1 MKLILMMWLLRV
13 AMMPEVVTGSTAQ
26 VGGDQGRDL
35 VNRACTSCHDL
46 RPIQTSAK
54 DADGWIDTLN
64 VMVENGAEVSTIEQL
79 ILVDYLLRNHGPVP
93 DGQGRDLMLERCTVC
108 HDLARVR
115 AHEGTRVLWEE
126 ALQAMRD
133 EGAVLDDAEFATML
147 DYLSEHFG
155 P

>member
-1 MKLILMMWLLRV
+1 MWLLRV

-26 VGGDQGRDL
+26 VDGDQGRDL

-79 ILVDYLLRNHGPVP
+79 ILVDYLCATTAPYP
-93 DGQGRDLMLERCTVC
+93 T
-108 HDLARVR
+108 AR
-115 AHEGTRVLWEE
+115 
-126 ALQAMRD
+126 
-133 EGAVLDDAEFATML
+133 AVT
-147 DYLSEHFG
+147 
-155 P
+155 